1 MNRIQARSPFLIKY
15 TDTDLVSVAIQLY
28 VYTGTQDDITDRA
41 NGFLYQ
47 VDITPVGGSNE
58 VVFDASEIIDSI
70 LDVEFDGKYTSQM
83 VWVDYAI
90 TPTTLV
96 GGVPTQEATQA
107 IVNLEGYAGF
117 RYFEEGVQNLSRAN
131 DTNRLLITNRTIFKG
146 ADQLVR
152 IPVVA
157 DSTYSV
163 EYVKGNQIVYT
174 QSIIPSIESDE
185 RIVYVSEDSDN
196 SVDNYKE
203 RIEANNGTYEE
214 SSCLD
219 SFFAN
224 VELYDVDYILIDG
237 VRVDI
242 KRSTCSKYE
251 TYKVTFVNKF
261 GALQDVYFDGK
272 SSQKMSSKSESKY
285 RSNTLIS
292 DSYSINSHT
301 KRFVAKNGDDSMKL
315 STGFVSEDYVSVFK
329 ELELSRKVWIEKGG
343 LTLPIDIKDGSFDYK
358 TNLNDKLISYNID
371 VEFSFSSISNIR

>member
-47 VDITPVGGSNE
+47 VDITPVGVSNE

-96 GGVPTQEATQA
+96 GGVPTQGATQS

-152 IPVVA
+152 IPVIA

-315 STGFVSEDYVSVFK
+315 STGFVSEDYVSA
-329 ELELSRKVWIEKGG
+329 SGRPQAWRSGHAH
-343 LTLPIDIKDGSFDYK
+343 S
-358 TNLNDKLISYNID
+358 
-371 VEFSFSSISNIR
+371 